1 MQTVKEYSWTLEA
14 HSVFKWILLVQFIIA
29 LGIGLAT
36 NSVITALVIGIPV
49 LIIPI
54 YLGIK
59 MPHHP
64 ISRHTV
70 GIATQLMT
78 ALHIQQTFG
87 MTEMHFE
94 VFVMLAFLFFFR
106 DWRVVVSSTLVVA
119 LHHIGFFGLQ
129 FFNVEGFY
137 AFEEGR
143 VVLYVLIIH
152 ALFAVAEAI
161 VLGYMAHKSH
171 HEAIGA
177 ELLRTSV
184 VKIMRED
191 GLIDLNESN
200 LQDAEVL
207 KDFNRMIR
215 SMQSLIKEVNV
226 AGNSLAGVVD
236 KVSQSS
242 NMLDNSVDAQN
253 QQVSMI
259 TDSMQNITQSIQH
272 VAELSKNAND
282 VAGDAKAS
290 TDSTRETL
298 EQSGASVGQLKGT
311 LQTTSSAIADLS
323 LKCTNIADVMQ
334 SIKAVAEQTNLLALN
349 AAIESARAGEHGR
362 GFAVVADEV
371 RNLAIKSK
379 ESAEEIELI
388 TSQLTESANNSVE
401 NMNSCV
407 EMVENAVVSSNQ
419 ASENMSSVL
428 SNIDIVN
435 QNVTNV
441 ASSASEQASTSE
453 QISSSARG
461 LYEMFADE
469 KQQVDSLKAEVLELN
484 TLAGQLR
491 TQLAKFA
498 V

>member
-1 MQTVKEYSWTLEA
+1 MQTAKEYSWTLEA
-14 HSVFKWILLVQFIIA
+14 HAVFKWILLVQFIIA

-36 NSVITALVIGIPV
+36 NSVITAIVIGAPIV
-49 LIIPI
+49 IIPI

-59 MPHHP
+59 MPHYP

-70 GIATQLMT
+70 GIATQLMA

-87 MTEMHFE
+87 MTELHFE
-94 VFVMLAFLFFFR
+94 IFVMLAFLFFFR

-119 LHHIGFFGLQ
+119 VHHIGFFGLQ
-129 FFNVEGFY
+129 YFNVDGFY

-143 VVLYVLIIH
+143 VLIYVLVIH
-152 ALFAVAEAI
+152 ALFAVAEAV
-161 VLGYMAHKSH
+161 VLGFMAHKSH

-177 ELLRTSV
+177 ELLRKSV
-184 VKIMRED
+184 VKIMRDD

-200 LQDAEVL
+200 LQEAEAL
-207 KDFNRMIR
+207 EDFNKMIR
-215 SMQSLIKEVNV
+215 SMHALIKEVNR
-226 AGNSLAGVVD
+226 ASESLLGVVD
-236 KVSQSS
+236 KVSHSS
-242 NMLDNSVDAQN
+242 NMLDDSVDVQN
-253 QQVSMI
+253 QQVRLIS
-259 TDSMQNITQSIQH
+259 DSMQNITQSIQH

-282 VAGDAKAS
+282 IAGDAKAS

-298 EQSGASVGQLKGT
+298 DQSGASVGQLKGT

-388 TSQLTESANNSVE
+388 TAQLTESANNSVE
-401 NMNSCV
+401 SMNSCV
-407 EMVENAVVSSNQ
+407 EMVETAVTSSAQ
-419 ASENMSSVL
+419 ASENMTSVL
-428 SNIDIVN
+428 SNIDVVN

-441 ASSASEQASTSE
+441 ASSANEQASTSE
-453 QISSSARG
+453 QISNSARG
-461 LYEMFADE
+461 LYEMFAEE
-469 KQQVDSLKAEVLELN
+469 KQQVDSLKLEVKELN
-484 TLAGQLR
+484 NLAEQLR

>member
-1 MQTVKEYSWTLEA
+1 MQSVKEYSWTLEA
-14 HSVFKWILLVQFIIA
+14 HAVFKWILLVQFVIA

-36 NSVITALVIGIPV
+36 NSVMTALFIGIPIV
-49 LIIPI
+49 VIPI
-54 YLGIK
+54 YLGMN

-64 ISRHTV
+64 VSRHTV
-70 GIATQLMT
+70 GIATQLMA
-78 ALHIQQTFG
+78 ALHIQQTYG
-87 MTEMHFE
+87 MTELHFE

-129 FFNVEGFY
+129 YFNVEGFY

-143 VVLYVLIIH
+143 VIFYVLVIH
-152 ALFAVAEAI
+152 ALFAIAEAL

-177 ELLRTSV
+177 DLLRASV

-200 LQDAEVL
+200 LQDAETL
-207 KDFNRMIR
+207 ADFNKLIR
-215 SMQSLIKEVNV
+215 SMQSLIREVNE
-226 AGNSLAGVVD
+226 AGDSLLGVVD
-236 KVSQSS
+236 KVARSS
-242 NMLDNSVDAQN
+242 DSLDNSVDTQN
-253 QQVSMI
+253 KQVSQI
-259 TDSMQNITQSIQH
+259 SDSMQNITQSIQH

-298 EQSGASVGQLKGT
+298 AQSGASVGQLKGT
-311 LQTTSSAIADLS
+311 LQTTSTAIADLS
-323 LKCTNIADVMQ
+323 AKCTNIADVMQ

-379 ESAEEIELI
+379 ESAEEIEQI

-407 EMVENAVVSSNQ
+407 EMVENAVTSSAQ
-419 ASENMSSVL
+419 ASENMVSVL

-453 QISSSARG
+453 QISDSAQS
-461 LYEMFADE
+461 LYAMFAEE
-469 KQQVDSLKAEVLELN
+469 KQQVDSLKSEVNELN
-484 TLAGQLR
+484 GLAEQLR
-491 TQLAKFA
+491 KQLARFA